1 MLLGLVA
8 AREGTSP
15 VVYYHTRT
23 PAEFALGVQA
33 WIESVATPAAMLIGS
48 TRGGTGTGRN
58 GAPQGRAAASSVKGP
73 PSRRDRYE
81 GLLNMAR
88 KYRSGRGTTRE
99 TIHDLDELLPIGKE
113 WTPEARHR
121 VKAAAS
127 QALSARIGR

>member
-1 MLLGLVA
+1 MISILA
-8 AREGTSP
+8 AREGVSP

-33 WIESVATPAAMLIGS
+33 WIESVATPAAMLLGS
-48 TRGGTGTGRN
+48 QKGGSADPAARGRSSS
-58 GAPQGRAAASSVKGP
+58 AAHTPGIKAL

-81 GLLNMAR
+81 SLLGIAR
-88 KYRSGRGTTRE
+88 KYRSGRGTVRE
-99 TIHDLDELLPIGKE
+99 TIHDLDELLPLDKE